1 MVVIIA
7 ALVAVAVLAGA
18 VLAAGRLPAPDVG
31 LATDPDPDP
40 DAPVGVPRAPFRPDP
55 VLVGCVAVGGA
66 LGGAAR
72 YAVAQALPRPDAGF
86 PWATLLVNLLG
97 AAVLGFVL
105 VALAD
110 RPAPADRWRAFLG
123 TGVCG
128 GFTTFSTLSVEVVLL
143 TRDGAA
149 TTAVGYVVVSVVA
162 GLAMVVAGM
171 WSARRLAFRP

>member
-7 ALVAVAVLAGA
+7 AFAAVAVLAGA
-18 VLAAGRLPAPDVG
+18 VLVTGRLPAPEVG
-31 LATDPDPDP
+31 LAQDPDP
-40 DAPVGVPRAPFRPDP
+40 DAPVGVPRSPFRPDL

-72 YAVAQALPRPDAGF
+72 YAVAQALPRATAGF

-149 TTAVGYVVVSVVA
+149 TTALGYVVISAVA
-162 GLAMVVAGM
+162 GLGMVIAGM
-171 WSARRLAFRP
+171 WSARQLVGAR